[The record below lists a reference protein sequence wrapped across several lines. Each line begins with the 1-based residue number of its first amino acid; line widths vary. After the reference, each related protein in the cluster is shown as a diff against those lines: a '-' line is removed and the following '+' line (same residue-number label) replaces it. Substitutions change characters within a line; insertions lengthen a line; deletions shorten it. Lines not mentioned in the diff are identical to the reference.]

1 MDKIML
7 NNSEYELI
15 ENYKNGF
22 DLESIK
28 EKYTE
33 YVNDFD
39 YIIGDYAYGKLRLK
53 GFYDKK
59 NKKCKPLNNIEN
71 KDKYLKNE
79 CAYEC
84 RYFIL
89 KKMGG

>member
-33 YVNDFD
+33 YFNDFD